1 MRRAA
6 SKFSAFLILFCAFD
20 VLAASPSMF
29 DPGSHCVA
37 YRVEKTTFFFK
48 KDTVVGKNCEVSAQ
62 VLPEVGGLYHIE
74 VNVPIRGFDSQDPE
88 RDRDVMKILKSS
100 ERPEITF
107 KSISL
112 SVEKWHELFAKGDFI
127 LEGELAIGNKSY
139 PVKVDSKYVGKDDA
153 AEIDGVGRARFQDF
167 DIKPPKVGG
176 GILANVKPE
185 LELHFHLVSQR
196 ILGADTIR
204 PEVQES
210 EAQ

>member
-6 SKFSAFLILFCAFD
+6 NKFAILIFVLSASADLG
-20 VLAASPSMF
+20 AASPSLF
-29 DPGSHCVA
+29 EPGSHCVA
-37 YRVEKTTFFFK
+37 YRVEKTMFFFK

-74 VNVPIRGFDSQDPE
+74 VNIPVRGFDSQDPE

-107 KSISL
+107 KSVSL
-112 SVEKWHELFAKGDFI
+112 PVEKWHELFAKGDFV
-127 LEGELAIGNKSY
+127 LDGELSIGNKSY
-139 PVKVDSKYVGKDDA
+139 PVKVNSKYDGKDEF
-153 AEIDGVGRARFQDF
+153 AEIDGVGKARFQDF

-176 GILANVKPE
+176 GILATVKPD

-204 PEVQES
+204 PE
-210 EAQ
+210 AK